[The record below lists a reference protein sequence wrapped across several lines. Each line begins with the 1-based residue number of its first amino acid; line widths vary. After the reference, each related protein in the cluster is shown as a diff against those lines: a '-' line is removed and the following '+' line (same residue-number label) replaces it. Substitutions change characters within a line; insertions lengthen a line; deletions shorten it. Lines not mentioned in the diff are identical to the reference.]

1 MFVVVIVSNMETLEA
16 LKESLA
22 RSDTMTHNMLGI
34 LNSFENRLGRLEE
47 TIIPIY
53 KETGNLQRRHES
65 LYTVVLFLLSQ
76 YMQLK
81 RLIASMC
88 LYPLATESF
97 GAHVQYGIYPFC
109 RRTPGH

>member
-1 MFVVVIVSNMETLEA
+1 METLDA

-22 RSDTMTHNMLGI
+22 RSDAMTQNMLGI

-65 LYTVVLFLLSQ
+65 MSD
-76 YMQLK
+76 
-81 RLIASMC
+81 IS
-88 LYPLATESF
+88 
-97 GAHVQYGIYPFC
+97 GIDVS
-109 RRTPGH
+109 